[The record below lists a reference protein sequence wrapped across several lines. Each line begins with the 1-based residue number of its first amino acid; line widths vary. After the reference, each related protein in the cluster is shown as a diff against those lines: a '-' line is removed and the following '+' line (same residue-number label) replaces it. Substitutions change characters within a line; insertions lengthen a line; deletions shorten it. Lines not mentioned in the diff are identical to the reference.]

1 MHPTSPFKT
10 TDEPRKSELA
20 QAIEAANAS
29 RPCNIYPLDG
39 VFGLGGKAV
48 RKVAIRVN
56 LKSEEDRALVEAHRY
71 AIKLAGDVEQVRTDE
86 SLLLDA
92 KARHA
97 LFEACREV
105 ETVRGPNGEEDKVTK
120 WPAFPSGPWLAEN
133 LTTDQIA
140 TLLNL
145 YNQTRAEQSGWF
157 DSCDLETVNSPLK
170 LAADAAGIPPETQG
184 NPLAKVMLAQLPRE
198 QIQLLLET
206 AAMRLKA
213 AEAEIDRL
221 KRLVPAP
228 EEPAQ

>member
-1 MHPTSPFKT
+1 MKPA
-10 TDEPRKSELA
+10 DDRKSELA
-20 QAIEAANAS
+20 TAIEAANAS
-29 RPCNIYPLDG
+29 RPCNVYPVAGL
-39 VFGLGGKAV
+39 FGLGGKAIH
-48 RKVAIRVN
+48 KIAIRVN
-56 LKSEEDRALVEAHRY
+56 LKSEEDRALVQAHRY
-71 AIKLAGDVEQVRTDE
+71 AIKLAGDVEAVRTSDG
-86 SLLLDA
+86 LLLDA
-92 KARHA
+92 MARHA

-105 ETVRGPNGEEDKVTK
+105 TTKQTPLGEEDTIEK
-120 WPAFPSGPWLAEN
+120 WPAFPSGGWMAEN
-133 LTTDQIA
+133 FTTDQIA
-140 TLLNL
+140 GLLNL
-145 YNQTRAEQSGWF
+145 YNQTRAEMSGWF
-157 DSCDLETVNSPLK
+157 DAFDLPTVDSFLG